1 MPVHKEIRGV
11 IILLVM
17 LPTEVLLRKIWHC
30 GHLANMAT
38 MGSALIF
45 LRFRVGLLTEGAAES
60 PYCYFVI
67 QLCWVLATQFSNAV
81 E

>member
-1 MPVHKEIRGV
+1 
-11 IILLVM
+11 
-17 LPTEVLLRKIWHC
+17 
-30 GHLANMAT
+30 MAM

-45 LRFRVGLLTEGAAES
+45 PHFRVGLLTERAAGS
-60 PYCYFVI
+60 LYCYFVI